1 MRRTTPHPST
11 VLALAASALL
21 LAGCGTQTGD
31 SGSGSSAVTPSQ
43 SQSQPQTKSP
53 SPTTSE
59 KGCAPQASL
68 TAEDSGRT
76 VCLTAGGVVRITLD
90 GTTMRAWKPVSATG
104 DALEPTNAGIVIQPG
119 DATAAYTAAAAGTAQ
134 LTSSRPVCGTDPGH
148 IACKG
153 LQEWKVT
160 VVVAKS

>member
-11 VLALAASALL
+11 VLALVASALL
-21 LAGCGTQTGD
+21 LAGCGSQTGD
-31 SGSGSSAVTPSQ
+31 SGSGSNAVTPSQ
-43 SQSQPQTKSP
+43 SQTKSP
-53 SPTTSE
+53 SPTASE
-59 KGCAPQASL
+59 KGCAPEASL

-90 GTTMRAWKPVSATG
+90 GTTTRAWKPVSATG

-119 DATAAYTAAAAGTAQ
+119 DATAAYSAAAAGTTH

>member
-1 MRRTTPHPST
+1 MRRTTPHPTT

-21 LAGCGTQTGD
+21 LAGCGTQTDD

-43 SQSQPQTKSP
+43 STSPSQSP
-53 SPTTSE
+53 SPTAGE
-59 KGCAPQASL
+59 KGCTSEASL
-68 TAEDSGRT
+68 TAEDTGRT

-90 GTTMRAWKPVSATG
+90 GTTTRAWKPVSTTG
-104 DALEPTNAGIVIQPG
+104 DSLEPTNAGIVIQPG
-119 DATAAYTAAAAGTAQ
+119 DATAAFTAASAGTAH

-148 IACKG
+148 FACKG
-153 LQEWKVT
+153 LQAWNVT